1 MKRDPQETVRPAK
14 TNAEL
19 MARRRAAMPRGSGQ
33 VHAIFVDRAENA
45 EIWDVEGKRYVDFA
59 GGICVVN
66 TGHRHP
72 KVVAAVQAQLGRF
85 THTAFQLLAYE
96 PLVELAERCNA
107 LAPGDTPKKS
117 FFATTGAEAVENAVK
132 IARGYTGRP
141 GLIAFSGGFHG
152 RTMMTLSLTGKVAP
166 YKTGIGPFPGEV
178 YHARFPNPLFGIG
191 VEDSLASIEHLFRN
205 DIGPERV
212 AAIIVEPVQ
221 GEGGF
226 YVAPFEFLR
235 ALRGLCDRHGI
246 LLIADEIQSGAGRTG
261 TWFAIEHSG
270 VVPDLITMA
279 KSMAGGFPIS
289 GVVGR
294 ADIMDALGPGALGGT
309 YGGNPLA
316 AAAALEVLNVFEQE
330 GLLARAQAVGE
341 RLRTG
346 LERIAARH
354 ACVGDVRGLG
364 AMIAA
369 ELFDGGNRDAPATE
383 LTTRIVAEAARR
395 GLVLLSAGS
404 NSNVLRI
411 MVPLTASDAIL
422 DEGLRILE
430 ETFDAVAA

>member
-1 MKRDPQETVRPAK
+1 MKRDPQETLRPAK
-14 TNAEL
+14 TNADL

-72 KVVAAVQAQLGRF
+72 RVVAAVQAQLARY

-107 LAPGDTPKKS
+107 LAPGAAPKKS

-132 IARGYTGRP
+132 IARGHTGRP
-141 GLIAFSGGFHG
+141 GVIAFSGGFHG

-178 YHARFPNPLFGIG
+178 HHARFPNALFGVR
-191 VEDSLASIEHLFRN
+191 VEDAMASIEHIFHN

-212 AAIIVEPVQ
+212 AAILVEPVQ

-226 YVAPFEFLR
+226 YVAPFEFLH
-235 ALRGLCDRHGI
+235 ALRALCDRHGI

-270 VVPDLITMA
+270 VVPDLIAMA

-316 AAAALEVLNVFEQE
+316 AVAALEVLKVFEQE
-330 GLLARAQAVGE
+330 NLLDRARTVGE
-341 RLRTG
+341 RLRVG
-346 LERIAARH
+346 LERIAVRH
-354 ACVGDVRGLG
+354 PCIGDIRGLG

-369 ELFDGGNRDAPATE
+369 ELFEQGDHEAPATE
-383 LTTRIVAEAARR
+383 LTKRIVAEAARR

-430 ETFDAVAA
+430 QSLDAVVA

>member
-1 MKRDPQETVRPAK
+1 MKRDPQETLRPAK

-72 KVVAAVQAQLGRF
+72 NVVAAVQAQLGRF

-107 LAPGDTPKKS
+107 LAPGDAPKKS

-191 VEDSLASIEHLFRN
+191 VEDALASIEHLFRN

-235 ALRGLCDRHGI
+235 ALRELCDRHGI

-289 GVVGR
+289 GVTGR

-316 AAAALEVLNVFEQE
+316 AAAALEVLDVFEQE
-330 GLLARAQAVGE
+330 GLLARARVVGE
-341 RLRTG
+341 RLRAG

-369 ELFDGGNRDAPATE
+369 ELFDGGSRDAPATE
-383 LTTRIVAEAARR
+383 RTARIVAEAARR

-430 ETFDAVAA
+430 ETFDAVAV